1 MYVATLLIFV
11 VMNSSSGQ
19 FDPLIPVSAT
29 LELLLVE
36 DVKISPDVVT
46 IYDHPD
52 VEVRD
57 RFNSAV
63 TTRIRAIMHHIFF
76 FFFTLHCFQLKEYE
90 KTCTPC
96 LPPSVGTLL
105 LILCYIG
112 TLARFGVK

>member
-1 MYVATLLIFV
+1 MYVAIILTFV
-11 VMNSSSGQ
+11 VLNSSSGQ

-36 DVKISPDVVT
+36 DVKISPNVLS

-63 TTRIRAIMHHIFF
+63 TTRIRVIIRHVFHLF
-76 FFFTLHCFQLKEYE
+76 LP
-90 KTCTPC
+90 CT
-96 LPPSVGTLL
+96 V
-105 LILCYIG
+105 
-112 TLARFGVK
+112 FN

>member
-1 MYVATLLIFV
+1 MYVAIILTFV

-57 RFNSAV
+57 IFNSAV
-63 TTRIRAIMHHIFF
+63 TAHIRAIIRHVFRLF
-76 FFFTLHCFQLKEYE
+76 LP
-90 KTCTPC
+90 CT
-96 LPPSVGTLL
+96 
-105 LILCYIG
+105 
-112 TLARFGVK
+112 FN